1 LISENK
7 VRLSLGSPYKH
18 KIPGLQMTEESKRGQ
33 LILIETSTEDDNA
46 DGEYND
52 FYIGNILLL
61 HTAKTLIQLNTYTCN
76 SNN

>member
-1 LISENK
+1 
-7 VRLSLGSPYKH
+7 
-18 KIPGLQMTEESKRGQ
+18 MTEESKRGQ